1 MHPELFKIGPFAVKA
16 YGLTLSLSFFLGT
29 MLAVR
34 RARKSGLNPQQM
46 LDLCF
51 IVMIAAIIGSRL
63 FYVVY
68 HMDEFKGH
76 LINII
81 NPFQQSGEV
90 GIAGLSMM
98 GGLILAIAAALTF
111 FIIKKIN
118 PWPLLDAL
126 APSFFLG
133 EAITRIGCFLNGC
146 CFGLPTH
153 CGCGVVFPADSM
165 AGWIF
170 PGTPLWPTQLM
181 SSAAGLVMFIA
192 LLLLEKKKRYNGFTF
207 WNGLALYSIWR
218 FTIDFF
224 RYYEDSMVFLKV
236 GQIAISRN
244 QFLCVCLLAISIW
257 WHLTLW
263 KKHVRHQP
271 INRENRRTTDR

>member
-1 MHPELFKIGPFAVKA
+1 MHPELFKIGSFAVKA
-16 YGLTLSLSFFLGT
+16 YGLTLAVSFFLGT

-34 RARKSGLNPQQM
+34 RARKSGLNPLQM

-51 IVMIAAIIGSRL
+51 IVMVAAIIGSRL

-68 HMDEFKGH
+68 HFDEFKGH
-76 LINII
+76 LIDII
-81 NPFQQSGEV
+81 NPFQRSGEV

-98 GGLILAIAAALTF
+98 GGLVLAIAAALAY

-133 EAITRIGCFLNGC
+133 KAVTRIGCFLNGC
-146 CFGLPTH
+146 CFGHPTH

-165 AGWIF
+165 AGWTF
-170 PGTPLWPTQLM
+170 PDTPLWPTQLM
-181 SSAAGLVMFIA
+181 SSAAGLIMFVA
-192 LLLLEKKKRYNGFTF
+192 LLVLEKRKRYDGFTF
-207 WNGLALYSIWR
+207 WNGLTMYSVWR

-224 RYYEDSMVFLKV
+224 RYYEDSMVFMKV
-236 GQIAISRN
+236 GGIAISRN
-244 QFLCVCLLAISIW
+244 QFLCLCLLAISIW
-257 WHLTLW
+257 WHLYLR
-263 KKHVRHQP
+263 KKHVRPKPIAGKNNQP
-271 INRENRRTTDR
+271 ADR